1 MQIPPIRTPS
11 HRSNGAE
18 LQRRFSNDSGYVDN
32 PIENSST
39 KAALAT
45 ASDKVKHVLNGVDLT
60 HIRPTQLARLAST
73 LFAEG
78 QVSGISAVTMIV
90 QQVNGNAP
98 INLLQVL
105 KRQESAI
112 QCMKGLPLFKECSAG
127 YAEVEATTSK
137 LADFIRALTSS
148 AGVDVRA

>member
-1 MQIPPIRTPS
+1 MHIPPIRTPS
-11 HRSNGAE
+11 PRSNGAK
-18 LQRRFSNDSGYVDN
+18 LQRRYSNDNGYVDN

-39 KAALAT
+39 QAALAT
-45 ASDKVKHVLNGVDLT
+45 ASDKVKHALKGVDLT
-60 HIRPTQLARLAST
+60 HIRPTQLAKLAST

-78 QVSGISAVTMIV
+78 QISDISAGVMIV
-90 QQVNGNAP
+90 QQVDGDAP

-105 KRQESAI
+105 KREQGAT

>member
-11 HRSNGAE
+11 PHSNGAK
-18 LQRRFSNDSGYVDN
+18 LQGRFSNYNGYVDN

-39 KAALAT
+39 HDALAS
-45 ASDKVKHVLNGVDLT
+45 ASDKVKQALKGVDLT
-60 HIRPTQLARLAST
+60 HIRPSQLAKLATT

-78 QVSGISAVTMIV
+78 QISGISVGTMVV
-90 QQVNGNAP
+90 QQVDGDAP
-98 INLLQVL
+98 INVLQVL
-105 KRQESAI
+105 QRQRAAQQS
-112 QCMKGLPLFKECSAG
+112 MKGLPFFKESNAG
-127 YAEVEATTSK
+127 YAEVEATTGK

>member
-1 MQIPPIRTPS
+1 MRIPPIRTPS
-11 HRSNGAE
+11 PHSNGAK
-18 LQRRFSNDSGYVDN
+18 LQGRFSNYNGYVDN

-39 KAALAT
+39 HDALAS
-45 ASDKVKHVLNGVDLT
+45 ASDKVKQALKGVDLT
-60 HIRPTQLARLAST
+60 HIRPSQLAKLAST

-78 QVSGISAVTMIV
+78 QISGISVGTMMV
-90 QQVNGNAP
+90 QQVDGDAP
-98 INLLQVL
+98 INVLQVFQ
-105 KRQESAI
+105 RQQAALQS
-112 QCMKGLPLFKECSAG
+112 MKGLSFFKESNAG